1 MEMGLNDYVEIGM
14 EFRYFFV
21 RKTVFI
27 KYSQAFVV
35 LPGGFGTLD
44 ELFEALTLVQT
55 GKITRFPI
63 VLVGSEYWSGLLSWI
78 RDTVLASGNVSA
90 GDEELVTVEDDPD
103 EVVRIIQRAHAQRN
117 GGDPGLARTA
127 EPETGPVAGPLA
139 GD

>member
-1 MEMGLNDYVEIGM
+1 
-14 EFRYFFV
+14 
-21 RKTVFI
+21 
-27 KYSQAFVV
+27 
-35 LPGGFGTLD
+35 
-44 ELFEALTLVQT
+44 
-55 GKITRFPI
+55 
-63 VLVGSEYWSGLLSWI
+63 
-78 RDTVLASGNVSA
+78 VLASGNVSA

>member
-1 MEMGLNDYVEIGM
+1 M
-14 EFRYFFV
+14 RYFFT
-21 RKTVFI
+21 RKLMFI
-27 KYSQAFVV
+27 KESDAVV
-35 LPGGFGTLD
+35 LFPGGFGTHD
-44 ELFEALTLVQT
+44 EAFEALTLVQT

-63 VLVGSEYWSGLLSWI
+63 VLVGSDYWSGLLSWI

-117 GGDPGLARTA
+117 GGDPGLSRTA